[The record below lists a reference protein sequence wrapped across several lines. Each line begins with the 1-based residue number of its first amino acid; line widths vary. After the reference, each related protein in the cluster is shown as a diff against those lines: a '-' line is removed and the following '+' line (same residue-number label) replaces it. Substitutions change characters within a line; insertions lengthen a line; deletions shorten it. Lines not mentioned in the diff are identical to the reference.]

1 MERGD
6 FKTKMTS
13 ADYDLGYMEAVAE
26 LLQNY
31 LLSDEI
37 YWKMTSNSPPGEP
50 GFPSLT
56 LGTLLLSQ
64 QRVASRNLTTLQNN
78 RKLSLLNKIEEIR
91 MKWLTA
97 WRSKAKE
104 EFRSRLHLWGNY
116 LEDLRQDPQ
125 GNADRYAYEVSRR
138 VMLQL
143 LLGEAEGI
151 PEAELQMLRGLDGII
166 EGLMS
171 PGEFV
176 WDKDL
181 AAGFPAQEYPY
192 LYSQLRE

>member
-6 FKTKMTS
+6 IHTKMTS
-13 ADYDLGYMEAVAE
+13 ADYDLGYMEAAAE

-37 YWKMTSNSPPGEP
+37 YWKITASSPPGDP
-50 GFPSLT
+50 GYPSLT
-56 LGTLLLSQ
+56 LGALLLSQ
-64 QRVASRNLTTLQNN
+64 QRVASRELTALQQS
-78 RKLSLLNKIEEIR
+78 RKLSLQNKIEKIR

-97 WRSKAKE
+97 WRSKARE
-104 EFRSRLHLWGNY
+104 EFRSRLNLWANF
-116 LEDLRQDPQ
+116 LEDFRQDTQ
-125 GNADRYAYEVSRR
+125 GNHDRYAYEVSRR

-143 LLGEAEGI
+143 LRDEVEGI
-151 PEAELQMLRGLDGII
+151 PESELQMLRGLDSII
-166 EGLMS
+166 AGLMV

-176 WDKDL
+176 WEQDL

-192 LYSQLRE
+192 LYTQLRE

>member
-6 FKTKMTS
+6 IHTKMTS
-13 ADYDLGYMEAVAE
+13 ADYDLGYMEAAAE

-37 YWKMTSNSPPGEP
+37 YWKMTASSPLGDP

-56 LGTLLLSQ
+56 LGALLLSQ
-64 QRVASRNLTTLQNN
+64 QRVASRELTALQQS
-78 RKLSLLNKIEEIR
+78 RKLSLQNKIEKIR

-97 WRSKAKE
+97 WRSKARE
-104 EFRSRLHLWGNY
+104 EFRSRLNLWANF
-116 LEDLRQDPQ
+116 LEDFRQDTQ
-125 GNADRYAYEVSRR
+125 GNHDRYAYEVSRR

-143 LLGEAEGI
+143 LRDEVEGI
-151 PEAELQMLRGLDGII
+151 PESELQMLRGLDSII
-166 EGLMS
+166 AGLMV

-176 WDKDL
+176 WEQDL

-192 LYSQLRE
+192 LYTQLRE